1 MECGAKKRDGTPCR
15 AKAMANGRCRIHGGA
30 TPSGFALPQYKTG
43 RYSKV
48 LPDALRYRYEVAR
61 DDEDLLSL
69 RDEIALLD
77 IRITE
82 LLGSSPNDD
91 TWAQVVGLFE
101 QRRKLAESEHKR
113 LVTLKQYVSVEQ
125 VYAFIGALGGI
136 LREHV
141 TDRRA
146 LAAIQ
151 RDLSGLLARPARVI
165 PYDGDDT

>member
-1 MECGAKKRDGTPCR
+1 MKCGATTKSGKPCQ
-15 AKAMANGRCRIHGGA
+15 AQAMENGRCRIHGGL
-30 TPSGFALPQYKTG
+30 TPSGFALPQFKTG

-48 LPDALRYRYEVAR
+48 LPEALRHRYEVAR

-69 RDEIALLD
+69 RDEIALIDL
-77 IRITE
+77 RITD
-82 LLGSSPNDD
+82 LLGKPPTDE
-91 TWAQVVGLFE
+91 TWAQALFLIE

-113 LVTLKQYVSVEQ
+113 LATLKQYVSVEQ

-141 TDRRA
+141 ADRRA

-151 RDLSGLLARPARVI
+151 RDLSGLLARPARI
-165 PYDGDDT
+165 IAHDGDDD

>member
-1 MECGAKKRDGTPCR
+1 
-15 AKAMANGRCRIHGGA
+15 MANGRCRIHGGA
-30 TPSGFALPQYKTG
+30 SLGGIASPTFKTG

-48 LPDALRYRYEVAR
+48 LPEALRYRYEVAR

-77 IRITE
+77 LRITE
-82 LLGSSPNDD
+82 LLGQPPNED
-91 TWAQVVGLFE
+91 TWPQAVALIE

-141 TDRRA
+141 ADRRA

-151 RDLSGLLARPARVI
+151 RDLSGLLARPARI
-165 PYDGDDT
+165 IAYDGDDT

>member
-1 MECGAKKRDGTPCR
+1 MKCGAKKRDGTPC
-15 AKAMANGRCRIHGGA
+15 KASAMKNGRCRIHGGL
-30 TPSGFALPQYKTG
+30 TPSGFASPQFKTG

-48 LPDALRYRYEVAR
+48 LPEAMRRRYEVAR

-77 IRITE
+77 LRIIE
-82 LLGSSPNDD
+82 LLGRAEDED
-91 TWAQVVGLFE
+91 TWTQSVALIE

-113 LVTLKQYVSVEQ
+113 LVALKQYVSIEQ

-141 TDRRA
+141 TDRHA

-165 PYDGDDT
+165 AHDDDEP